1 MSSNRIVVTQYCD
14 DIRRE
19 VGNKYSLM
27 GCYGSELIVE
37 KLPAILQKLCV
48 QVRVITPI
56 DQPFGK
62 VVIHAFLN
70 GDNIA
75 DIDIDTSK
83 ISEAEKEASPDANW
97 ITITAMLV
105 LSPLAI
111 EEPCTLKIEAETED
125 ETLRG
130 GSLRIRERGPE
141 ESAV

>member
-1 MSSNRIVVTQYCD
+1 MSSKRIVVTQYCD

-27 GCYGSELIVE
+27 GCYGSELITE
-37 KLPAILQKLCV
+37 KLPAVLQKLCV

-56 DQPFGK
+56 EQPFSK

-75 DIDIDTSK
+75 DFDIDISK
-83 ISEAEKEASPDANW
+83 MPEAEKEAFPDANW
-97 ITITAMLV
+97 MTITAMLV

-111 EEPCTLKIEAETED
+111 EEPCMLKIEAETED

-141 ESAV
+141 EPAV